1 MADKAEA
8 PLDDLMMAM
17 DVVDTL
23 RHDEALVR
31 KELGS
36 ENRDAR
42 MIERLREIYASQGI
56 DVPDHILEA
65 GVEGLKEDR
74 FVYNPPAGG
83 ISRFFALLYVTRMSW
98 SKWLAAVVVVLV
110 LAGAGWQFLVV
121 APRER
126 AAEALQ
132 VELAQELPARLNE
145 LTSRIEGLTSNPD
158 ILAEARATRE
168 DGLVAAQDGEADA
181 ARRAAEDLSGVAAA
195 LAESFTIRIVSR
207 PGTPTGVT
215 RIPDANRSAKNYYL
229 LVEAL
234 DGDGN
239 PIPRKVVS
247 EEDGKTRDVTIWAQR
262 VKKSVFDRI
271 RRDKETDGIVQETEL
286 GIKRRGELDISWSA
300 GVESGAITQW

>member
-110 LAGAGWQFLVV
+110 LAGAGW
-121 APRER
+121 
-126 AAEALQ
+126 
-132 VELAQELPARLNE
+132 
-145 LTSRIEGLTSNPD
+145 
-158 ILAEARATRE
+158 
-168 DGLVAAQDGEADA
+168 
-181 ARRAAEDLSGVAAA
+181 
-195 LAESFTIRIVSR
+195 
-207 PGTPTGVT
+207 
-215 RIPDANRSAKNYYL
+215 
-229 LVEAL
+229 
-234 DGDGN
+234 
-239 PIPRKVVS
+239 
-247 EEDGKTRDVTIWAQR
+247 
-262 VKKSVFDRI
+262 
-271 RRDKETDGIVQETEL
+271 
-286 GIKRRGELDISWSA
+286 
-300 GVESGAITQW
+300 